1 VPNSCPIRRRTPVNQ
16 SQPQLTFRRTQGK
29 PPWSQD
35 PPDTSSKLVIRQ
47 TLLGRSTSQLR
58 ETGHGGGLVSVFV
71 SVAFVRLRSPT
82 LRSDPVMRAG
92 REHARTTGKPGWKAC
107 WTDSNRD
114 SNVAEKGPV
123 GGEPVGTARAVNG
136 LSWTVGQARPGPTEQ
151 MRALFGCGLHPL
163 AELRQ
168 QQLEGPDLTIRDF
181 WSDGPRRSFG
191 CQWSPTFSC
200 VCCRALKPNG
210 PSGRLG
216 HAEVPHPPRLDQV
229 LDGSPPFLR
238 SLV

>member
-1 VPNSCPIRRRTPVNQ
+1 MGSDSPSLRLRRVLVVEALPDTDGTGPERLGVTSNIPKAPVPNSCPIRRRTPSQ
-16 SQPQLTFRRTQGK
+16 SEPTGANVPSHARET
-29 PPWSQD
+29 PWSQD

-136 LSWTVGQARPGPTEQ
+136 LSWTVGQARPGPT
-151 MRALFGCGLHPL
+151 
-163 AELRQ
+163 
-168 QQLEGPDLTIRDF
+168 DL
-181 WSDGPRRSFG
+181 
-191 CQWSPTFSC
+191 
-200 VCCRALKPNG
+200 
-210 PSGRLG
+210 
-216 HAEVPHPPRLDQV
+216 
-229 LDGSPPFLR
+229 
-238 SLV
+238 

>member
-1 VPNSCPIRRRTPVNQ
+1 MPNSTTNPSQ
-16 SQPQLTFRRTQGK
+16 SEPTAANVPSHARETLLVTGPRNA
-29 PPWSQD
+29 
-35 PPDTSSKLVIRQ
+35 SSKLVIRQ

-136 LSWTVGQARPGPTEQ
+136 LSWTVGQARPGPTDQ
-151 MRALFGCGLHPL
+151 KVSTAAKYSNDRA
-163 AELRQ
+163 
-168 QQLEGPDLTIRDF
+168 
-181 WSDGPRRSFG
+181 
-191 CQWSPTFSC
+191 
-200 VCCRALKPNG
+200 V
-210 PSGRLG
+210 
-216 HAEVPHPPRLDQV
+216 
-229 LDGSPPFLR
+229 
-238 SLV
+238 

>member
-1 VPNSCPIRRRTPVNQ
+1 MPNSCPIRRRTPVNQ

-35 PPDTSSKLVIRQ
+35 PLDTSSKLVIRQ

-136 LSWTVGQARPGPTEQ
+136 LSWTVGQARPGPTDLKVSTAAKYSND
-151 MRALFGCGLHPL
+151 RA
-163 AELRQ
+163 
-168 QQLEGPDLTIRDF
+168 
-181 WSDGPRRSFG
+181 
-191 CQWSPTFSC
+191 
-200 VCCRALKPNG
+200 V
-210 PSGRLG
+210 
-216 HAEVPHPPRLDQV
+216 
-229 LDGSPPFLR
+229 
-238 SLV
+238 

>member
-1 VPNSCPIRRRTPVNQ
+1 MGSDSPSLRLRRVLVVEALPDADGTGPERLGVNRTSRRRPNSCAIRRRTPVNQ

-92 REHARTTGKPGWKAC
+92 REHARTTEKPGWKAC

-136 LSWTVGQARPGPTEQ
+136 LSWTVGQARPGPT
-151 MRALFGCGLHPL
+151 
-163 AELRQ
+163 
-168 QQLEGPDLTIRDF
+168 DL
-181 WSDGPRRSFG
+181 
-191 CQWSPTFSC
+191 
-200 VCCRALKPNG
+200 
-210 PSGRLG
+210 
-216 HAEVPHPPRLDQV
+216 
-229 LDGSPPFLR
+229 
-238 SLV
+238 

>member
-1 VPNSCPIRRRTPVNQ
+1 MPNSCPIRRRTPVNQ

-136 LSWTVGQARPGPTEQ
+136 LSWTVGQARPGPTDQ
-151 MRALFGCGLHPL
+151 KVSVRSTRGALPVFRPVGFP
-163 AELRQ
+163 E
-168 QQLEGPDLTIRDF
+168 
-181 WSDGPRRSFG
+181 
-191 CQWSPTFSC
+191 SP
-200 VCCRALKPNG
+200 PEPG
-210 PSGRLG
+210 
-216 HAEVPHPPRLDQV
+216 VPVVPAP
-229 LDGSPPFLR
+229 GSPQVPLR
-238 SLV
+238 TDVMVHPVAGH

>member
-29 PPWSQD
+29 PPCSQD

-82 LRSDPVMRAG
+82 SGVTLSCGQAGNTPERPGSRVGKRVGLTATVTATWLRR
-92 REHARTTGKPGWKAC
+92 
-107 WTDSNRD
+107 
-114 SNVAEKGPV
+114 PV

-136 LSWTVGQARPGPTEQ
+136 LSWTVGQARPGPTDQ
-151 MRALFGCGLHPL
+151 KVSTAAKYSNDRA
-163 AELRQ
+163 
-168 QQLEGPDLTIRDF
+168 
-181 WSDGPRRSFG
+181 
-191 CQWSPTFSC
+191 
-200 VCCRALKPNG
+200 V
-210 PSGRLG
+210 
-216 HAEVPHPPRLDQV
+216 
-229 LDGSPPFLR
+229 
-238 SLV
+238 

>member
-1 VPNSCPIRRRTPVNQ
+1 MPNSCPIRRRTPVNQ

-107 WTDSNRD
+107 WTDRNRD

-123 GGEPVGTARAVNG
+123 GGEPVGYSSRRQRIVMDCGTGPARTYG
-136 LSWTVGQARPGPTEQ
+136 SEGQYSSEV
-151 MRALFGCGLHPL
+151 
-163 AELRQ
+163 Q
-168 QQLEGPDLTIRDF
+168 QR
-181 WSDGPRRSFG
+181 PRRLTRSASSRCVRASVKKARSGDCAEFG
-191 CQWSPTFSC
+191 TKC
-200 VCCRALKPNG
+200 
-210 PSGRLG
+210 
-216 HAEVPHPPRLDQV
+216 
-229 LDGSPPFLR
+229 
-238 SLV
+238 

>member
-123 GGEPVGTARAVNG
+123 GGEPVGTARLQRIVMDCGTGPARTYGSVSVVAVLLG
-136 LSWTVGQARPGPTEQ
+136 GGPPGSVSVTRCDSLRIRPLRRALHLTCLSWLPAPAWPTSW
-151 MRALFGCGLHPL
+151 
-163 AELRQ
+163 
-168 QQLEGPDLTIRDF
+168 PD
-181 WSDGPRRSFG
+181 
-191 CQWSPTFSC
+191 
-200 VCCRALKPNG
+200 
-210 PSGRLG
+210 
-216 HAEVPHPPRLDQV
+216 
-229 LDGSPPFLR
+229 
-238 SLV
+238 

>member
-1 VPNSCPIRRRTPVNQ
+1 MPNSCPIRRRTPVNQ

-136 LSWTVGQARPGPTEQ
+136 LSWTVGQARPGPTDQ
-151 MRALFGCGLHPL
+151 KVSVRSTRGALSVFRPVGFP
-163 AELRQ
+163 E
-168 QQLEGPDLTIRDF
+168 
-181 WSDGPRRSFG
+181 
-191 CQWSPTFSC
+191 SP
-200 VCCRALKPNG
+200 PEPG
-210 PSGRLG
+210 
-216 HAEVPHPPRLDQV
+216 VPVVPAP
-229 LDGSPPFLR
+229 GSPQVPLR
-238 SLV
+238 LP

>member
-1 VPNSCPIRRRTPVNQ
+1 MPNSCPIRRRTPVNQ

-92 REHARTTGKPGWKAC
+92 REHARTTGKPGWKAG

-114 SNVAEKGPV
+114 S
-123 GGEPVGTARAVNG
+123 TWLRRDRSAVNLSVQLAPSTDCHG
-136 LSWTVGQARPGPTEQ
+136 LWDRPGPDLRICEC
-151 MRALFGCGLHPL
+151 RCGAPGW
-163 AELRQ
+163 R
-168 QQLEGPDLTIRDF
+168 T
-181 WSDGPRRSFG
+181 
-191 CQWSPTFSC
+191 T
-200 VCCRALKPNG
+200 
-210 PSGRLG
+210 RLG
-216 HAEVPHPPRLDQV
+216 VGDPM
-229 LDGSPPFLR
+229 
-238 SLV
+238 